1 MRIFDIHY
9 AYNLLMILMYCII
22 DIQTND
28 LPKFPS
34 ATLYYMNCFINCQTN
49 NTKYSSNMYGNKHEH
64 SGIH

>member
-1 MRIFDIHY
+1 MRIFDIRL
-9 AYNLLMILMYCII
+9 NENMLKMLMCCII
-22 DIQTND
+22 DIQLND
-28 LPKFPS
+28 FPEFLY